1 MNSSVQHMASGI
13 GAYFGGAI
21 VTQAA
26 GGRIEHFGTV
36 GWFGAICT
44 LSTLWL
50 ATRVQIVDQAPVSAE
65 AMSLAAAAEISV
77 DAGEP
82 MLSLNEFADRR

>member
-1 MNSSVQHMASGI
+1 MNSSVQHMASGV